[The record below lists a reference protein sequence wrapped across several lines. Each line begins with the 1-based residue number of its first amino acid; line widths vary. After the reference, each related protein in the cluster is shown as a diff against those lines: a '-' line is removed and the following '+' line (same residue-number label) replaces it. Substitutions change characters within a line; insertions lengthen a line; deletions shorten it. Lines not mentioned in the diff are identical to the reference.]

1 MPATLTPRA
10 AWRESAKLGPTPAP
24 ASCMTTSLRRYGPW
38 PLAVRVDCALA
49 RFSAVTSMRTRSAE
63 SALPE
68 ASSASKRP
76 TSAAHRGFDDVNA
89 RLGDRDERLV
99 LEAVARLG
107 GGLDGRAV
115 GADGGGGVTLG
126 GERGVLQRGP
136 ARRHGVAQGRVEVH
150 VDALVARGVDVGQVL
165 RDRLLASGSAHDG
178 LLESGLSGVV
188 NFHGTG
194 RIEWAGG

>member
-10 AWRESAKLGPTPAP
+10 ACRESAKLGPTPAP

-76 TSAAHRGFDDVNA
+76 MSAAHRGVDDVDA
-89 RLGDRDERLV
+89 RLGDLNERLV

-107 GGLDGRAV
+107 GGLDVGVDGRAV
-115 GADGGGGVTLG
+115 GADHGGGVTLG
-126 GERGVLQRGP
+126 GARGALESGP

-150 VDALVARGVDVGQVL
+150 LDAMVARGLAIGPVL
-165 RDRLLASGSAHDG
+165 
-178 LLESGLSGVV
+178 
-188 NFHGTG
+188 
-194 RIEWAGG
+194 